1 MKTYND
7 DKKETTSGTAYNS
20 KSTTAGKS
28 KRSTGTK
35 TTGYSSSKKSRYT
48 GDAQSDFHTFF
59 VDELKDIY
67 WAELHVKK
75 GLLKMCKASTTEQ
88 LADAFTKHYN
98 ESDQQIAALE
108 NVFVLLGEK
117 PETKKCEAMAGLLK
131 EVESI
136 ISDTKRHSFV
146 RDAGLILAA
155 QKVEHYEIAT
165 YGTLCALAAYL
176 PDKKVQKILDKIL
189 ADEKKTDVA
198 LTKLAEAYVNECAA
212 VE

>member
-7 DKKETTSGTAYNS
+7 DKKETKTGVDYAR
-20 KSTTAGKS
+20 KSTAAAKTKS
-28 KRSTGTK
+28 STGTK
-35 TTGYSSSKKSRYT
+35 TGTSTKKKIQYT
-48 GDAQSDFHTFF
+48 GDAESDFHTFF

-88 LADAFTKHYN
+88 LSAAFTKHYN
-98 ESDQQIAALE
+98 ESDQQIAELE
-108 NVFVLLGEK
+108 SVFVLLGEK

-176 PDKKVQKILDKIL
+176 PEKKVQKILDKIL
-189 ADEKKTDVA
+189 AGEKKTDVA
-198 LTKLAEAYVNECAA
+198 LTKLAEEYVNECAA